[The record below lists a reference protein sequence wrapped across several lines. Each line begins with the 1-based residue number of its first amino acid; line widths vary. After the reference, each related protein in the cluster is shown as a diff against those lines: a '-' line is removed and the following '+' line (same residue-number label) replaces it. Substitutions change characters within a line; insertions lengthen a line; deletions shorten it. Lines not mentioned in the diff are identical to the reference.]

1 MKLNRFITVSTVVI
15 ICFLA
20 FQCKKTTESTQLEL
34 PDISIVDVSQE
45 SNWDYWIVGPDDNF
59 YLTENNSIPQSV
71 LYRSTATNKDISIIF
86 NDVGLT
92 DKVVID
98 NSIFL
103 FDNFNGTKVD
113 IGVVSPTGGI
123 EISRSV
129 ETNFNWDTYKT
140 GLNAITTSNDIVNWV
155 GKGIGAIPEGL
166 KTATLA
172 STSTTNLFTP
182 SASFVPGVNILNLAA
197 DDATTDKLTVIND
210 ITSFVNQYDMT
221 KLPVSCSSS
230 DYVTCATDAAT
241 NASNSLTSAQ
251 TTIENRNDDVKVV
264 QGALLAGSG
273 DVQITLTWDT
283 AVDMDL
289 WVTDPDG
296 FRIYWSDATS
306 PSGGNLDV
314 DDMNGYG
321 PENIFWPQGGA
332 PTGTYIVAVD
342 YYDSTGPNTHY
353 TVLVQAFGFVKQY
366 EGTLNPDETVTV
378 VTFQS
383 NSSLPKI
390 LSQKTITSE
399 SKEKK

>member
-1 MKLNRFITVSTVVI
+1 MRLNRFITVSIVVI

-20 FQCKKTTESTQLEL
+20 FQCKKTTESTILDL
-34 PDISIVDVSQE
+34 PDISIVDVSQD
-45 SNWDYWIVGPDDNF
+45 SNWDYWVVGPDDNF

-71 LYRSTATNKDISIIF
+71 LYRSTTTNKDISIIF

-103 FDNFNGTKVD
+103 FDNFDGTKVD

-140 GLNAITTSNDIVNWV
+140 GLNAITTPNEIVNWV
-155 GKGIGAIPEGL
+155 GKGIGAIPQGL
-166 KTATLA
+166 KMATSA
-172 STSTTNLFTP
+172 STTNLFTP

-210 ITSFVNQYDMT
+210 ITSFVGQYDMT
-221 KLPVSCSSS
+221 KLPISCSSS
-230 DYVTCATDAAT
+230 DYVTCATGAAT
-241 NASNSLTSAQ
+241 NASNALTSAQ
-251 TTIENRNDDVKVV
+251 TAIQNRDDDVKVV
-264 QGALLAGSG
+264 KGALLAGSG
-273 DVQITLTWDT
+273 DVQITLTWKTD
-283 AVDMDL
+283 VDLDL
-289 WVTDPDG
+289 WVFDPSG
-296 FRIYWSDATS
+296 FKIYWNDETS
-306 PSGGNLDV
+306 PSGGELDV

-321 PENIFWPQGGA
+321 PENVFWPLGGA
-332 PTGTYIVAVD
+332 PSGQYTVAVD
-342 YYDSTGPNTHY
+342 YYDSTGPNTQF

-383 NSSLPKI
+383 NSALPKI
-390 LSQKTITSE
+390 VLQKPIVLDT
-399 SKEKK
+399 KEIK